1 MEKITL
7 PENFKIVRAI
17 DPQTAAA
24 GADGD
29 YISLKNAHRVWVL
42 VEITQGNA
50 ATIALTLEKATA
62 VAGTGSVA
70 ITNAVPI
77 WSNAA
82 TGTSDTLVRQT
93 DAVSFTTS
101 AALASKQ
108 VIFQVEPAS
117 LGEGF
122 DCLCVKAGASN
133 AANVISAT
141 YLLQTRYPQA
151 TPPTAITD

>member
-29 YISLKNAHRVWVL
+29 YVSLKNAHHAWIIVD
-42 VEITQGNA
+42 ITQGNA
-50 ATIALTLEKATA
+50 ATIAITVEKATK
-62 VAGTGSVA
+62 VDGTGSTA
-70 ITNAVPI
+70 ITTSVPI

-93 DAVSFTTS
+93 NAVSFTTS

-108 VIFQVEPAS
+108 VIFQIDPAT
-117 LGEGF
+117 LGEGY
-122 DCLCVKAGASN
+122 DCICVKAGASN

-141 YLLQTRYPQA
+141 YMLQTRYPQA

>member
-7 PENFKIVRAI
+7 PENFKYVRAI

-29 YISLKNAHRVWVL
+29 YVSLKNAHRAWVI
-42 VEITQGNA
+42 VDITQGNA
-50 ATIALTLEKATA
+50 ATIAITLEKATA

-70 ITNAVPI
+70 ITASVPI
-77 WSNAA
+77 WSNLDTAA
-82 TGTSDTLVRQT
+82 TDTLVRRT
-93 DAVSFTTS
+93 DAVAYTTD
-101 AALASKQ
+101 AGVKNKQ
-108 VIFQVEPAS
+108 VIFQIEPAA
-117 LGEGF
+117 LGETF
-122 DCLCVKAGASN
+122 DCICVKAGASN
-133 AANVISAT
+133 AANIISAS